1 MSDFSTIDAQTL
13 AGLLARGE
21 AFELVDVRNPDEV
34 VRGVIEGARHIP
46 LGVLPQRFEEL
57 GRDRPVRRALDAGKR
72 IPVRARL
79 AAGFEPRRRS
89 DGLGA
94 QRTSVAGAGTKG
106 RRVGSNGSSQ
116 HDFT

>member
-57 GRDRPVRRALDAGKR
+57 GRDRPVVFYCQSGVRSMQASAFLSARGWRQVSNLGGGVMAWVRSGLPLRAPEPKDAG
-72 IPVRARL
+72 
-79 AAGFEPRRRS
+79 
-89 DGLGA
+89 
-94 QRTSVAGAGTKG
+94 
-106 RRVGSNGSSQ
+106 
-116 HDFT
+116 